1 MPVDALYIPAEC
13 LPLELVRSDRLDIGD
28 EAIDLPLVVIQKDR
42 QIIQLL
48 MRRKQRC
55 LPDFALLAF
64 AVTDD
69 GIDTHIR
76 AVHLR
81 CLGHADRG
89 EDPLAERARR
99 YVDAA
104 DLQPITVAR
113 QVRPVL
119 VERQQLLAAQK
130 PAQAQKRVDGWGRM
144 SLGHDEPV
152 TLRPVRVLIIQAHG
166 VIEQNRERVHDQHGA
181 ADMAVAKRRD
191 RRQRK
196 LARLPGLCFKK
207 FPFILHKIVPPCPP
221 ASAGQF
227 VPR

>member
-48 MRRKQRC
+48 MR
-55 LPDFALLAF
+55 
-64 AVTDD
+64 
-69 GIDTHIR
+69 
-76 AVHLR
+76 
-81 CLGHADRG
+81 
-89 EDPLAERARR
+89 
-99 YVDAA
+99 
-104 DLQPITVAR
+104 
-113 QVRPVL
+113 
-119 VERQQLLAAQK
+119 
-130 PAQAQKRVDGWGRM
+130 
-144 SLGHDEPV
+144 
-152 TLRPVRVLIIQAHG
+152 PVRVLIIQAHG
-166 VIEQNRERVHDQHGA
+166 VIEQNRERVHDRHGA
-181 ADMAVAKRRD
+181 ADMAVAKRCD

-196 LARLPGLCFKK
+196 LARLSGLCFKK